1 MVPDRKRLREDPP
14 SILVTNT
21 TMLEYMLMR
30 AQDGPILERSQGTL
44 RWIVLDEAH
53 SYVGAQAAEMALLL
67 RRVREAFG
75 VAPEDVY
82 VSLRPPPPSAKDRKR
97 RRRCAASWRTWAAC
111 RRIALRSSP
120 VRSGIPICRTK
131 APKRRSTERRWRSQT
146 RASGR
151 CSRPI
156 RGSVPPAPGCAT
168 GA

>member
-21 TMLEYMLMR
+21 KMLEYMLMR

-75 VAPEDVY
+75 VAPEDVR
-82 VSLRPPPPSAKDRKR
+82 LAATSATIGEGQET
-97 RRRCAASWRTWAAC
+97 AA
-111 RRIALRSSP
+111 ALRRFVADLGGVP
-120 VRSGIPICRTK
+120 EDRVEIIAGE
-131 APKRRSTERRWRSQT
+131 ERE
-146 RASGR
+146 
-151 CSRPI
+151 PDL
-156 RGSVPPAPGCAT
+156 PPE
-168 GA
+168 GAQAALC